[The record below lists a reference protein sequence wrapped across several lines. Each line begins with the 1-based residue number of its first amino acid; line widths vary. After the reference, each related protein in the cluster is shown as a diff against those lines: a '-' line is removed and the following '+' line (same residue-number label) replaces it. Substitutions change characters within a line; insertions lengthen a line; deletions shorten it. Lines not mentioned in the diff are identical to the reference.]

1 MQEKKRAFLLH
12 ISKLNRNFALDMN
25 ISNSGMKVLAKDTA
39 VYGLSSIVGRFLNY
53 LLVPLYTNVISA
65 ESGGYGIVTN
75 LYAYVALI
83 LVFLTFGMETTFFRF
98 ANKEDE
104 NPHQVFRTAL
114 GIVTTLSVIFLAI
127 VFLFI
132 SPIAHII
139 GYDGDTEK
147 LYIQIMACVVA
158 LDAIQAI
165 PFSYL
170 RYKGKAIKFAT
181 LKLLFI
187 AMNIGLNLFV
197 FVGLGFTDVYY
208 VFFLNLVCT
217 GFITFFFIPELV
229 AEFKNHGSIASDA
242 AAMQAEGS
250 AAQGSWVS
258 LCKRM
263 LSYSWPILVLGIAG
277 ILNQTADKM
286 LFPLV
291 YPDPR
296 EAQVQLGI
304 YGACVKIAMIMAMI
318 TQAFRYA
325 YEPIV
330 FRLSGKRGDNTDS
343 NGSAEEKS
351 KATQARAMKFFLMGT
366 LFAFLCVVGY
376 MPLLQYIIG
385 EDYRAGL
392 RVVPIVMVAEIM
404 MGIYFNLSFWYKLID
419 KTIWG
424 AWFSLAGCTV
434 LVAVNVLFIPQY
446 SYMACA
452 WGGVA
457 GYGTA
462 MVLSYLVGQR
472 KYPIDYDLKTLGVYV
487 SLTVVLY
494 YVMTDVSAL
503 LPTIWQLLSNTLLI
517 ALFILYLIKTER

>member
-114 GIVTTLSVIFLAI
+114 GIVTTLSVIFLAT

-187 AMNIGLNLFV
+187 ALNIGLNLFV

-208 VFFLNLVCT
+208 VFFLNLLCT

-330 FRLSGKRGDNTDS
+330 FRLSGKRGGDAGS